1 MEINIIFHYFSK
13 IEIIRDILKM
23 MLVFNLVF
31 QMVIVTEKKCLMV
44 LVLISLSMVLCFL
57 IFNVTTFIPSHM
69 VLLQVESPLSN
80 EIGILKQKGINKTPK
95 ENETAVKLKKEFS
108 KSSAFQN
115 MPSFNRNSTMVGNMS
130 KVNSF

>member
-1 MEINIIFHYFSK
+1 
-13 IEIIRDILKM
+13 M

-80 EIGILKQKGINKTPK
+80 EIGILKQKGIDKTPK